1 MTSWVSSTGRGVP
14 VDPDVNKMAASSVP
28 QRAGAFS
35 MGAAR
40 SAHADRS
47 ANDATCAP
55 APDRVGAWAEEAS
68 SRKTHETP
76 ACSHI
81 EASAAKGMRGE
92 SGTVTARSHE
102 AATNAM

>member
-14 VDPDVNKMAASSVP
+14 VDPEVNKMAASSVP
-28 QRAGAFS
+28 QRAGAAFIGVARS
-35 MGAAR
+35 TQAAR
-40 SAHADRS
+40 SP
-47 ANDATCAP
+47 NDARFTP
-55 APDRVGAWAEEAS
+55 AEARVSAVGEEAS
-68 SRKTHETP
+68 SWNTHETS

-81 EASAAKGMRGE
+81 DASAQAGMRGE